1 MVFDIVAYEY
11 TNAKIG
17 KIVGRDVP
25 SLTEARKIAYKAV
38 KNGKWAEIY
47 DNSTA
52 GYVDFLPTGQRLKNT
67 MGEEVAMV
75 TKHNAGAFAGTL
87 FYYPNYHSQYYKKRN
102 AKYHKYFLN
111 SDGTLGQGTW

>member
-1 MVFDIVAYEY
+1 MVFEIVLHGSDS
-11 TNAKIG
+11 TIG
-17 KIVGRDVP
+17 KVVGRDVP
-25 SLTEARKIAYKAV
+25 SLTEARKIAYRAI
-38 KNGKWAEIY
+38 KNGKSVEIF

-52 GYVDFLPTGQRLKNT
+52 KYVDFLPTGQRLQST
-67 MGEEVAMV
+67 LGEEVATV
-75 TKHNAGAFAGTL
+75 TKHTAGAFEGAV